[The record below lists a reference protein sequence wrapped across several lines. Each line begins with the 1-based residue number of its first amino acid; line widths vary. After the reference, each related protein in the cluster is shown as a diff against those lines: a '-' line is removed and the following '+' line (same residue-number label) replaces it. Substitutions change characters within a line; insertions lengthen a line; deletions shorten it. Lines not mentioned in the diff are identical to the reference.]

1 MQSRVSLVAK
11 NASPQ
16 CHLSFL
22 TGEDSTQTE
31 EKLAL
36 KIYYLIGQTLLLP
49 TSSALFTFQKL
60 PLVGRSPRL
69 FHLQIYIL
77 TY

>member
-1 MQSRVSLVAK
+1 MMSRVSLVAK

-36 KIYYLIGQTLLLP
+36 KTYYLIGQTLSLNFPLAQYCL
-49 TSSALFTFQKL
+49 SSKNNHWLVVHQGCSIYRFT
-60 PLVGRSPRL
+60 
-69 FHLQIYIL
+69 Y
-77 TY
+77 